1 MSKRPKQLEFQG
13 SAFKKPKDWF
23 GGAYLKGNHAKGKR
37 PLESRFA
44 IHVVLRASESGL
56 RRPAVYRHV
65 NLAVTRACKKY
76 GVKLYE
82 YANVGNHLH
91 LLIKLPHVR
100 AWKAFI
106 REVTGRIAQIARG
119 LKGRQK
125 GTTAFWRHRPFT
137 RVVRGWKRAYRLAKD
152 YVVLNQLEAEGLI
165 SRAATRAARA
175 SFSPNAPPSG

>member
-13 SAFKKPKDWF
+13 SAFEKPKDWF
-23 GGAYLKGNHAKGKR
+23 GGAYLKGNHAKCKR
-37 PLESRFA
+37 PLESKFA
-44 IHVVLRASESGL
+44 VHVVLRATESGL
-56 RRPAVYRHV
+56 RKPAVYHHV

-106 REVTGRIAQIARG
+106 REITGRIAQIARG

-125 GTTAFWRHRPFT
+125 SAAKFWRHRPFT
-137 RVVRGWKRAYRLAKD
+137 RIVRGWKRAYRLAKD
-152 YVVLNQLEAEGLI
+152 YILLNQLEGEGLI
-165 SRAATRAARA
+165 SRAENLRWRE
-175 SFSPNAPPSG
+175 SG

>member
-13 SAFKKPKDWF
+13 SAFEKPKDWF
-23 GGAYLKGNHAKGKR
+23 GGAYLKGNHAKYKR

-44 IHVVLRASESGL
+44 IHVVLRATEAAL
-56 RRPAVYRHV
+56 RKPAVYRHV
-65 NLAVTRACKKY
+65 NLTVTRACRKY

-91 LLIKLPHVR
+91 LLIKLPHIQI
-100 AWKAFI
+100 WGAFI

-125 GTTAFWRHRPFT
+125 GDKPFWCHRPFT

-152 YVVLNQLEAEGLI
+152 YILLNQLEGEGLI
-165 SRAATRAARA
+165 SRREHRRFDAL
-175 SFSPNAPPSG
+175 APEPRPG